1 MGIYEPTSAHPDR
14 AKDCVVLVTCGG
26 DPALRREVGE
36 AENRQR
42 EREDIYS
49 LSFNRAEL
57 LCPEASVF
65 MLKGNTKALAVINI
79 RPCSWK
85 YS

>member
-1 MGIYEPTSAHPDR
+1 MPKMGIYEPTSAHPDR

-42 EREDIYS
+42 ERERIS
-49 LSFNRAEL
+49 ILSPLTEQSFFAQRQVY
-57 LCPEASVF
+57 LC
-65 MLKGNTKALAVINI
+65 
-79 RPCSWK
+79 
-85 YS
+85 